1 MIQFGYKA
9 SSEQFEP
16 RELLRF
22 TQEAEAAGFD
32 SVFFSDHLQ
41 PWRHHGGHAPAAL
54 PWLGAAAASTERIT
68 IGTGVLTP
76 TLRYHPALIAQ
87 AFATLGCLAPGRIIL
102 GVGTGES
109 MNETPL
115 GIDWPAGK
123 ERRARLREAVALIR
137 QLWTEER
144 VTFEGDFYQ
153 TQMATIYD
161 LPAEQVP
168 IYLAASGPIA
178 TRLAGEIGD
187 GFITTSGKEEE
198 LYTDRLLPAL
208 GEGAAKSARRPAEL
222 DMVMEVKVSFDSD
235 LDHAREV
242 TKFWGALA
250 LSPEEKVGVWDPVE
264 MERLAD
270 ALPVERT
277 VTRWIVSDD
286 PQEHAE
292 QIWKYVEMGFTHLVF
307 HDPDPDQS
315 RFISTYRDQVLP
327 LLWERAGR
335 G

>member
-1 MIQFGYKA
+1 MITFGYKA
-9 SSEQFEP
+9 SSEQFSP
-16 RELLRF
+16 QDLIRY

-41 PWRHHGGHAPAAL
+41 PWRHNGGHAPAAL

-115 GIDWPAGK
+115 GIDWPAGR

-144 VTFEGDFYQ
+144 VTFDGDFYQ
-153 TQMATIYD
+153 TKMATIYD
-161 LPAEQVP
+161 LPSEQVP
-168 IYLAASGPIA
+168 IYVAASGPIA
-178 TRLAGEIGD
+178 TRMAGEIGD
-187 GFITTSGKEEE
+187 GFITTSGKGAD
-198 LYTDRLLPAL
+198 LYHDRLLPAL
-208 GEGAAKSARRPAEL
+208 AEGAQKVGRTPA
-222 DMVMEVKVSFDSD
+222 DMGMVMEVKVSFDDD
-235 LDHAREV
+235 LDHARNV
-242 TKFWGALA
+242 TRFWGALA

-264 MERLAD
+264 MERKAD

-277 VTRWIVSDD
+277 VTRWIVSND
-286 PQEHAE
+286 PEEHVE

-315 RFISTYRDQVLP
+315 RFINTYKERVLP

-335 G
+335 A

>member
-9 SSEQFEP
+9 SSEQFAP
-16 RELLRF
+16 VELIGYV
-22 TQEAEAAGFD
+22 QEAEAAGFD

-54 PWLGAAAASTERIT
+54 PWLGAAAASTEHIK

-87 AFATLGCLAPGRIIL
+87 AFATLGCLAPGRMIL

-115 GIDWPAGK
+115 GIEWPNGR

-137 QLWTEER
+137 ELWREDR
-144 VTFEGDFYQ
+144 VTFEGDYYQ
-153 TQMATIYD
+153 TNRATIYD
-161 LPAEQVP
+161 RPEEEVP
-168 IYLAASGPIA
+168 VYVAASGPIA
-178 TRLAGEIGD
+178 TRMAGEIGD
-187 GFITTSGKEEE
+187 GFITTSGKGPE
-198 LYTDRLLPAL
+198 LYTDTLLPAL
-208 GEGAAKSARRPAEL
+208 AEGAQKSGRTVADL
-222 DMVMEVKVSFDSD
+222 GMVMEVKVSFDSD
-235 LDHAREV
+235 LEHARDV
-242 TKFWGALA
+242 TRFWGALA

-277 VTRWIVSDD
+277 VTRWIVSND
-286 PQEHAE
+286 PQEHVE
-292 QIWKYVEMGFTHLVF
+292 QIWQYVQMGFTHLVF

-315 RFISTYRDQVLP
+315 RFIRTYREQVLP

-335 G
+335 A

>member
-9 SSEQFEP
+9 SSEQFAP
-16 RELLRF
+16 AQLIGY

-32 SVFFSDHLQ
+32 SVFFSDHFQ

-54 PWLGAAAASTERIT
+54 PWLGAAVASTERVI

-87 AFATLGCLAPGRIIL
+87 AFATLGCLAPDRVIL

-115 GIDWPAGK
+115 GIDWPAGR
-123 ERRARLREAVALIR
+123 ERRARLREAVELIR
-137 QLWTEER
+137 LLWSEDR
-144 VTFEGDFYQ
+144 VTFDGDFYE
-153 TQMATIYD
+153 TKNATIYD
-161 LPAEQVP
+161 RPDRQVP
-168 IYLAASGPIA
+168 IYLAGSGPIA

-187 GFITTSGKEEE
+187 GFITTSGKGPE
-198 LYTDRLLPAL
+198 LYTDTLLPAL
-208 GEGAAKSARRPAEL
+208 AEGARTGGRDTS
-222 DMVMEVKVSFDSD
+222 DMGMVMEVKVSFDAD
-235 LDHAREV
+235 LAHAREV

-250 LSPEEKVGVWDPVE
+250 LSAEEKTGVWDPVE

-270 ALPVERT
+270 ALPAERT
-277 VTRWIVSDD
+277 ATRWIVSDD
-286 PQEHAE
+286 PREHVE
-292 QIWKYVEMGFTHLVF
+292 QIWQYVEMGFTHLVF

-315 RFISTYRDQVLP
+315 RFITTYKQQVLP
-327 LLWERAGR
+327 RLWERAGR
-335 G
+335 I

>member
-9 SSEQFEP
+9 SSEQFAP
-16 RELLRF
+16 KELLEYV
-22 TQEAEAAGFD
+22 QEAENAGFD

-41 PWRHHGGHAPAAL
+41 PWRHNGGHAPAAL
-54 PWLGAAAASTERIT
+54 PWLGAAAALTDRVT

-87 AFATLGCLAPGRIIL
+87 AFATLGCIAPGRIIL

-115 GIDWPAGK
+115 GIDWPNGR

-137 QLWTEER
+137 QLWAEER
-144 VTFEGDFYQ
+144 VTFEGDYY
-153 TQMATIYD
+153 TTKMATIYD
-161 LPAEQVP
+161 LPEELVP
-168 IYLAASGPIA
+168 IYVAASGPIA
-178 TRLAGEIGD
+178 TTMAGEIGD
-187 GFITTSGKEEE
+187 GFITTSGKGTE

-208 GEGAAKSARRPAEL
+208 GTGAAKSGKSVADL
-222 DMVMEVKVSFDSD
+222 GMVMEVKVSFDDD
-235 LDHAREV
+235 LEHARNV

-250 LSPEEKVGVWDPVE
+250 LSPEEKTGVWDPVE
-264 MERLAD
+264 MERRAD
-270 ALPVERT
+270 ALPVDRT
-277 VTRWIVSDD
+277 VTRWIVSND
-286 PQEHAE
+286 PEEHVE
-292 QIWKYVEMGFTHLVF
+292 HIWKYVEMGFTHLVF

-315 RFISTYRDQVLP
+315 RFIDTYKKRILP

-335 G
+335 

>member
-9 SSEQFEP
+9 SSEQFAP
-16 RELLRF
+16 AELLGYV
-22 TQEAEAAGFD
+22 QEAEAAGFD

-41 PWRHHGGHAPAAL
+41 PWRHNGGHAPAAL
-54 PWLGAAAASTERIT
+54 PWLGAAVASTQRIK

-87 AFATLGCLAPGRIIL
+87 AFATLGCLAPGRVIL

-115 GIDWPAGK
+115 GIEWPNGR
-123 ERRARLREAVALIR
+123 ERRARLREAIALIR
-137 QLWTEER
+137 ELWREDR
-144 VTFEGDFYQ
+144 VTFEGDYYQ
-153 TQMATIYD
+153 TSRATIYD
-161 LPAEQVP
+161 RPDEEIPV
-168 IYLAASGPIA
+168 YVAASGPIA
-178 TRLAGEIGD
+178 TRMAGEIGD
-187 GFITTSGKEEE
+187 GFITTSGKGSE

-208 GEGAAKSARRPAEL
+208 AKGAQNSGRTL
-222 DMVMEVKVSFDSD
+222 DDLGMVMEVKVSFDSD
-235 LDHAREV
+235 LQHARDV
-242 TKFWGALA
+242 TRFWGALA

-264 MERLAD
+264 MEQLAD
-270 ALPVERT
+270 ALPVDRT
-277 VTRWIVSDD
+277 VTRWIVSND
-286 PQEHAE
+286 PQEHVE
-292 QIWKYVEMGFTHLVF
+292 QIWQYVQMGFTHLVF

-315 RFISTYRDQVLP
+315 RFIRTYREQVLP